1 MISDTYNG
9 PGKNAQKNLETV
21 LTISPVQ
28 LIITLAFE
36 IGLRGVAQLG

>member
-1 MISDTYNG
+1 MA
-9 PGKNAQKNLETV
+9 PGKMRKKNPETV